1 MELAAPS
8 ASFTGLG
15 ISCNRDALFRNES
28 KQEND
33 FLPSTLF
40 RCCFLSS
47 LSQPRETVR
56 MVRFLTQV
64 TLSFDKEM
72 RSAALLAIAAAIA
85 AVGAAP
91 NAARA
96 LRQRRN
102 KHHPSSVSSAISVSS
117 AASSG
122 SSAQSS
128 SAIQSS
134 ISVQPSVLSSAVPSV
149 SLSSTPISSQV
160 PSNSIQPLSP
170 DAPSSS
176 TATIASSSSIP
187 ISSGIPSPSF
197 VPSSSIAPASSVF
210 SIDTLISSSIPVSSG
225 VPSFSVAPSSSACPQ
240 APAPTNVIYN
250 GDFERSDGN
259 GWTVASSMDS
269 IVYINSAATDSP
281 RSGTQCASVGF
292 TTNPYSDFGEPSV
305 LSNLFTLKPNT
316 RYDFSGW

>member
-91 NAARA
+91 NAATSITRA
-96 LRQRRN
+96 QFPAQFQFLARLHRGRVFNPRAQFNRASRSSP
-102 KHHPSSVSSAISVSS
+102 PSSRVRSPVSRS
-117 AASSG
+117 AAHRFRPKSH
-122 SSAQSS
+122 
-128 SAIQSS
+128 
-134 ISVQPSVLSSAVPSV
+134 
-149 SLSSTPISSQV
+149 
-160 PSNSIQPLSP
+160 
-170 DAPSSS
+170 
-176 TATIASSSSIP
+176 
-187 ISSGIPSPSF
+187 
-197 VPSSSIAPASSVF
+197 
-210 SIDTLISSSIPVSSG
+210 
-225 VPSFSVAPSSSACPQ
+225 
-240 APAPTNVIYN
+240 PTQFNH
-250 GDFERSDGN
+250 
-259 GWTVASSMDS
+259 
-269 IVYINSAATDSP
+269 
-281 RSGTQCASVGF
+281 
-292 TTNPYSDFGEPSV
+292 
-305 LSNLFTLKPNT
+305 
-316 RYDFSGW
+316 